1 MDLNLD
7 PDLKLNWPASVS
19 SGRDLRHRPEL
30 HLNPRPRS
38 SMPPLF
44 PARLALLSALLA
56 LLVSGCQTYEQKTA
70 ETKGFWSG
78 GNLEAAAADFTRK
91 AEKAQGGKD
100 ALVYRL
106 EQAMAL
112 RASGKIAESQAAFE
126 QADELIQ
133 RFDDRA
139 KTSVSRETGALL
151 SNQANLPYTGRDYD
165 RILVS
170 TYKALN
176 HLQSGQFDKARPE
189 LIRAYQRQQDAV
201 ENNRRRIER
210 ERKEIEEA
218 AASKADEHQ
227 SVLKAQAD
235 PQVDGLMKKN
245 YGPLD
250 SLKAYADYANPFTV
264 YLDGVYF
271 LSFSTGASDLERARK
286 SFERVQAMSGANRH
300 IAADLAVAEK
310 AANGERPPPRT
321 YVIFETG
328 LAPYRGQFRLD
339 LPLFIVGANR
349 VPYVGAALPTL
360 EVNPDRL
367 APLTLTTSAGSETTV
382 TLASMDGIVGQAFR
396 DELPGIVT
404 KTLMSTTI
412 KATAAY
418 FVNKTAEEQGGSVAG
433 LVSMLAT
440 AATQAAVNI
449 ADTRT
454 WTTLPKEYQ
463 FCSMPTPADG
473 KLKVSAPNGQQAE
486 VALAPGSTS
495 LMLVRSVS
503 PLSPLVVTTIRFP

>member
-1 MDLNLD
+1 MRFL
-7 PDLKLNWPASVS
+7 
-19 SGRDLRHRPEL
+19 
-30 HLNPRPRS
+30 
-38 SMPPLF
+38 
-44 PARLALLSALLA
+44 RLAWMAFTSALTV
-56 LLVSGCQTYEQKTA
+56 LLMTGCQTYEQKTA
-70 ETKGFWSG
+70 ETKSLWTG
-78 GNLEAAAADFTRK
+78 GNLAAASSDFTRK

-112 RASGKIAESQAAFE
+112 RAAGKVAESQAAFE
-126 QADELIQ
+126 QADELIN
-133 RFDDRA
+133 RFDEKA
-139 KTSVSRETGALL
+139 KTSVSREAGALL

-176 HLQSGQFDKARPE
+176 HLQLGQPEKARPE
-189 LIRAYQRQQDAV
+189 LLRAYQRQQDAV
-201 ENNRRRIER
+201 ENNRRRIDR
-210 ERKEIEEA
+210 EQKEIQA
-218 AASKADEHQ
+218 AAAEKSGEHQ

-235 PQVDGLMKKN
+235 PQVGGLMKKN
-245 YGPLD
+245 YGALD

-271 LSFSTGASDLERARK
+271 LSLSTGGSDLERARK
-286 SFERVQAMSGANRH
+286 SFERVQAMSGANKY

-310 AANGERPPPRT
+310 AANGEPMPPRT
-321 YVIFETG
+321 FVIFETG
-328 LAPYRGQFRLD
+328 SAPHREQFRID
-339 LPLFIVGANR
+339 IPLFIVGANR

-360 EVNPDRL
+360 AFNPNHVS
-367 APLTLTTSAGSETTV
+367 PLTLTSPAGSETTV
-382 TLASMDGIVGQAFR
+382 TLASMDTVVGQAFR

-463 FCSMPTPADG
+463 FCSLPTPADG
-473 KLKVSAPNGQQAE
+473 KLRVSAPNTQQAE
-486 VALAPGSTS
+486 VAVDPKSTN
-495 LMLVRSVS
+495 LILVRSVS
-503 PLSPLVVTTIRFP
+503 PYSPLVVTTIRLK